1 MAVASVGNVFC
12 ANLFSIRLDPLW
24 YRIRPRRHE
33 LSVLWIRD
41 VEW

>member
-1 MAVASVGNVFC
+1 MAVASLGNVLR
-12 ANLFSIRLDPLW
+12 ANLFNIRLDPLW

-33 LSVLWIRD
+33 PSVLWIRD